1 LRSVLPPGSARY
13 TVTLR
18 HQVRK
23 SPYRNSNEAAWRQ
36 FASDIGAILIDD
48 YDDRPIH
55 LHERVALYAGAE
67 MNFGVSC
74 GPMFLCSVT
83 EYPCM
88 IFNWGC
94 QRPFLEK
101 VGLRYGEQMPWFGKD
116 QIAVWGPDDLPSIRR
131 NFDAWRESRA

>member
-1 LRSVLPPGSARY
+1 M
-13 TVTLR
+13 
-18 HQVRK
+18 RK
-23 SPYRNSNEAAWRQ
+23 SPYRNSNQAAWRQ
-36 FASDIGAILIDD
+36 FACEIGALVIED

-67 MNFGVSC
+67 MNLGVSC

-101 VGLRYGEQMPWFGKD
+101 IGLRYGEQMPWFGRTRLRY
-116 QIAVWGPDDLPSIRR
+116 GGDDFPNIRK
-131 NFDAWRESRA
+131 F